1 MINNNKNN
9 KTNNND
15 RTNDKRYNIYVVSF
29 SDNVD
34 EEKIEEVLNAKE
46 RFEKYGFNV
55 VLGKSLCDNS
65 KENISY
71 DLEQI
76 EKNGKDIDIVFCSK
90 GGDSETEN
98 IQHVKMEKLKD
109 KIVIGFSDNTIILNF
124 MYIYNNNR
132 SIHYMN
138 FKEYEKDEDILKLKK
153 ILESDLNNESKKI
166 IINYNTIRKGRLKGN
181 VIGGNLTIFSRIIT
195 HFKTFKNRILLLED
209 LDIETDMENVEKALD
224 ILEKYNV
231 FEEISGIIIG
241 NYGCER
247 TEKQKPFR
255 DVILKRITRKIPVI
269 ENNMIG
275 HVMDMDHIII
285 GREIDE
291 EV

>member
-1 MINNNKNN
+1 MKNNKINNNNN
-9 KTNNND
+9 KK
-15 RTNDKRYNIYVVSF
+15 NDKRYNIYVVSF

-76 EKNGKDIDIVFCSK
+76 ENNEKDIDIVFCSK

-124 MYIYNNNR
+124 MYIYNNNK

-138 FKEYEKDEDILKLKK
+138 FKEYEKDVDILKLKK
-153 ILESDLNNESKKI
+153 ILENDINNESKKI

-209 LDIETDMENVEKALD
+209 LDIETDMQNVEKALD

-247 TEKQKPFR
+247 IEKQKHFR
-255 DVILKRITRKIPVI
+255 DAILKRITRNIPVI

-275 HVMDMDHIII
+275 HVMDMEHIII

>member
-9 KTNNND
+9 KINNNNKK
-15 RTNDKRYNIYVVSF
+15 NDKRYNIYVVSF

-98 IQHVKMEKLKD
+98 IQYVKIEKLKD

-124 MYIYNNNR
+124 MYIYNNNK

-138 FKEYEKDEDILKLKK
+138 FKEYEKDGEISKLKK
-153 ILESDLNNESKKI
+153 ILENDLNDDSKKI
-166 IINYNTIRKGRLKGN
+166 IIDYNTIRKGRLKGN
-181 VIGGNLTIFSRIIT
+181 VIGGNLTIFSKIIT

-209 LDIETDMENVEKALD
+209 LDIETDIQNVEKALN

-247 TEKQKPFR
+247 TEKQKHFR
-255 DVILKRITRKIPVI
+255 DAILKRITTKIPVI

>member
-1 MINNNKNN
+1 MINNNKNS
-9 KTNNND
+9 KTNNNNIK
-15 RTNDKRYNIYVVSF
+15 NDKRYNIYVVSF
-29 SDNVD
+29 SDNV
-34 EEKIEEVLNAKE
+34 EKEKIDEILNAKE

-55 VLGKSLCDNS
+55 ALGKSLCDNS

-76 EKNGKDIDIVFCSK
+76 EKNGKDIDIIFCSK

-124 MYIYNNNR
+124 MYIYNNNK

-153 ILESDLNNESKKI
+153 ILENDLNDDSKKI

-209 LDIETDMENVEKALD
+209 LDIETDMQNVEKALD

-231 FEEISGIIIG
+231 FEEVSGIIIG

-255 DVILKRITRKIPVI
+255 DAILKRITRNIPVI

>member
-9 KTNNND
+9 KTKTNNKN
-15 RTNDKRYNIYVVSF
+15 NDKRYNIYVVSF

-76 EKNGKDIDIVFCSK
+76 EKNGKNIDIVFCSK

-98 IQHVKMEKLKD
+98 IQHVKIEKLKD

-124 MYIYNNNR
+124 MYIYNNNK

-138 FKEYEKDEDILKLKK
+138 FKEYEKDEYILKLKK
-153 ILESDLNNESKKI
+153 VLESDLNNESKKI
-166 IINYNTIRKGRLKGN
+166 IIDYNTIRKGRLKGN
-181 VIGGNLTIFSRIIT
+181 IIGGNLTIFSRIIT

-209 LDIETDMENVEKALD
+209 LDIETDMKNVEKALD

-231 FEEISGIIIG
+231 FEEVSGIIIG

-255 DVILKRITRKIPVI
+255 DAILKRITRNIPVI

-285 GREIDE
+285 GKEIDE

>member
-1 MINNNKNN
+1 MKNNKINNNNNN
-9 KTNNND
+9 K
-15 RTNDKRYNIYVVSF
+15 NDKRYNIYVVSF

-65 KENISY
+65 KENILY

-76 EKNGKDIDIVFCSK
+76 EKNEKDIDIVFCSK

-124 MYIYNNNR
+124 MYIYNNNK

-166 IINYNTIRKGRLKGN
+166 IIDYNTIRKGRLKGN
-181 VIGGNLTIFSRIIT
+181 IIGGNLTIFSRIIT

-209 LDIETDMENVEKALD
+209 LDIETDMENIEKALD

-255 DVILKRITRKIPVI
+255 DAILKRITRKIPVI

-275 HVMDMDHIII
+275 HVMDMEHIII

>member
-1 MINNNKNN
+1 MMNKNN
-9 KTNNND
+9 KTNNN
-15 RTNDKRYNIYVVSF
+15 RKNDKRYNIYVVSF
-29 SDNVD
+29 SDNV
-34 EEKIEEVLNAKE
+34 EKEKIDEILNAKE

-55 VLGKSLCDNS
+55 ALGKSLCDNS

-124 MYIYNNNR
+124 MYIYNNNK

-153 ILESDLNNESKKI
+153 ILENDLNDDSKKI

-195 HFKTFKNRILLLED
+195 HFRTFKNRILLLED
-209 LDIETDMENVEKALD
+209 LDVETDIKNVEKALD
-224 ILEKYNV
+224 ILEKHNV
-231 FEEISGIIIG
+231 FEKISGIIIG

-255 DVILKRITRKIPVI
+255 DAILKRITRNIPAI

>member
-1 MINNNKNN
+1 MINNNKNS
-9 KTNNND
+9 KTNNN
-15 RTNDKRYNIYVVSF
+15 RNNDKRYNIYVVSF
-29 SDNVD
+29 SDNV
-34 EEKIEEVLNAKE
+34 EKEKIDEILNAKE

-55 VLGKSLCDNS
+55 VLGKSLCNNS

-98 IQHVKMEKLKD
+98 IQHVKMKKLKD

-166 IINYNTIRKGRLKGN
+166 IIDYNTIRKGRLKGN

-209 LDIETDMENVEKALD
+209 LDIETDMKNVEKALD

-255 DVILKRITRKIPVI
+255 DAILKRITRNIPVI

>member
-1 MINNNKNN
+1 MINNNKNS
-9 KTNNND
+9 KTNNN
-15 RTNDKRYNIYVVSF
+15 RKNDKRYNIYVVSF
-29 SDNVD
+29 SDNV
-34 EEKIEEVLNAKE
+34 EKEKIDEILNAKE

-71 DLEQI
+71 DLEKI

-98 IQHVKMEKLKD
+98 IQYVKIEKLKD

-124 MYIYNNNR
+124 MYIYNNNK

-138 FKEYEKDEDILKLKK
+138 FKEYEKDEDILKFKK
-153 ILESDLNNESKKI
+153 VLESDLNNESKKI
-166 IINYNTIRKGRLKGN
+166 IIDYNTIRKGRLKGN

-209 LDIETDMENVEKALD
+209 LDIETDMQNVEKALD
-224 ILEKYNV
+224 ILEKHNV

-247 TEKQKPFR
+247 TEKQRPFR
-255 DVILKRITRKIPVI
+255 DEILKRITRNISVI

-275 HVMDMDHIII
+275 HVIDMDYIII

>member
-1 MINNNKNN
+1 MKNNKINNNNN
-9 KTNNND
+9 KK
-15 RTNDKRYNIYVVSF
+15 NDKRYNIYVVSF

-65 KENISY
+65 KENILY

-76 EKNGKDIDIVFCSK
+76 KRNGKNIDIVFCSK
-90 GGDSETEN
+90 GGDSEIEN

-124 MYIYNNNR
+124 MYIYNNTK

-153 ILESDLNNESKKI
+153 VLESDLNNESKKI
-166 IINYNTIRKGRLKGN
+166 IIDYNTIRKGRLKGN
-181 VIGGNLTIFSRIIT
+181 IIGGNLTIFSRIIT

-209 LDIETDMENVEKALD
+209 LDIETDMKNVEKALD
-224 ILEKYNV
+224 ILEKQNI

-255 DVILKRITRKIPVI
+255 DAILKRITRNIPVI

>member
-1 MINNNKNN
+1 MKNNKINNNNN
-9 KTNNND
+9 KK
-15 RTNDKRYNIYVVSF
+15 NDKRYNIYVVSF

-71 DLEQI
+71 DLDKI
-76 EKNGKDIDIVFCSK
+76 EKNEKDIDIVFCSK

-124 MYIYNNNR
+124 MYIYNNNK

-138 FKEYEKDEDILKLKK
+138 FKEYEKDEYVLKLKK
-153 ILESDLNNESKKI
+153 ILENDLNDDSKKI
-166 IINYNTIRKGRLKGN
+166 IINYNTIRRGRLKGN

-195 HFKTFKNRILLLED
+195 HFKTFNNRILLLED
-209 LDIETDMENVEKALD
+209 LDIETDMENIEKALD

-255 DVILKRITRKIPVI
+255 DAILKRITRKIPVI

>member
-1 MINNNKNN
+1 MKNNKINNNNN
-9 KTNNND
+9 KK
-15 RTNDKRYNIYVVSF
+15 NDKRYNIYVVSF
-29 SDNVD
+29 SDNVEKEKTD
-34 EEKIEEVLNAKE
+34 EILNAKV

-71 DLEQI
+71 DLDKI
-76 EKNGKDIDIVFCSK
+76 EKNEKDIDIVFCSK

-124 MYIYNNNR
+124 MYIYNNNK

-138 FKEYEKDEDILKLKK
+138 FKEYEKDEYVLKLKK
-153 ILESDLNNESKKI
+153 ILENDLNDDSKKI
-166 IINYNTIRKGRLKGN
+166 IINYNTIRRGRLKGN

-209 LDIETDMENVEKALD
+209 LDIETDMKNVEKALD

-255 DVILKRITRKIPVI
+255 AAILKRITRNIPVI
-269 ENNMIG
+269 ENNMMG

>member
-1 MINNNKNN
+1 MINNNKNS
-9 KTNNND
+9 KTNNN
-15 RTNDKRYNIYVVSF
+15 RNNDKRYNIYVVSF
-29 SDNVD
+29 SDNV
-34 EEKIEEVLNAKE
+34 EKEKIDEILNAKE

-76 EKNGKDIDIVFCSK
+76 EKNEKDIDIVFCSK

-124 MYIYNNNR
+124 MYIYNNNK

-138 FKEYEKDEDILKLKK
+138 FKEYEKDEYILKLKK
-153 ILESDLNNESKKI
+153 VLESDLNNESKKI
-166 IINYNTIRKGRLKGN
+166 IIDYNTIRKGRLKGN
-181 VIGGNLTIFSRIIT
+181 IIGGNLTIFSRIIT

-209 LDIETDMENVEKALD
+209 LDIETDMQNVEKALY

-231 FEEISGIIIG
+231 FEEVSGIIIG

-255 DVILKRITRKIPVI
+255 AAILKRINRNIPVI

-275 HVMDMDHIII
+275 HVMNMDHIII

>member
-9 KTNNND
+9 KINNNNKK
-15 RTNDKRYNIYVVSF
+15 NDKRYNIYVVSF
-29 SDNVD
+29 SDNV
-34 EEKIEEVLNAKE
+34 EKEKIYEILNAKE
-46 RFEKYGFNV
+46 RFGKYGFNV

-65 KENISY
+65 KENILY

-124 MYIYNNNR
+124 MYIYNNNK

-138 FKEYEKDEDILKLKK
+138 FKEYEKDKDILKLKK
-153 ILESDLNNESKKI
+153 ILENDLNDDSKKI

-209 LDIETDMENVEKALD
+209 LDIETDMENIEKALD

-255 DVILKRITRKIPVI
+255 DAILKRITRNIPVI

-275 HVMDMDHIII
+275 HVIDMDYIII

>member
-1 MINNNKNN
+1 MINNNKNS
-9 KTNNND
+9 KTNNNN
-15 RTNDKRYNIYVVSF
+15 RNNDKRYNIYVVSF

-138 FKEYEKDEDILKLKK
+138 FKEYEKDENILKLKK

-181 VIGGNLTIFSRIIT
+181 IIGGNLTIFSRIIT
-195 HFKTFKNRILLLED
+195 HLKTFRNRILLLED
-209 LDIETDMENVEKALD
+209 LDIETDMKKVEKALD
-224 ILEKYNV
+224 ILEKHNV

-255 DVILKRITRKIPVI
+255 DAILKRITRNIPVI

>member
-9 KTNNND
+9 KTKTNNKN
-15 RTNDKRYNIYVVSF
+15 NDKRYNIYVVSF

-34 EEKIEEVLNAKE
+34 KEKIEEVLNAKE

-98 IQHVKMEKLKD
+98 IQYVKIEKLKD

-124 MYIYNNNR
+124 MYIYNNNK

-153 ILESDLNNESKKI
+153 ILENDLNDDSKKI

-209 LDIETDMENVEKALD
+209 LDIETDMQNVEKALD

-231 FEEISGIIIG
+231 FEGISGIIIG

-255 DVILKRITRKIPVI
+255 DAILKRITRNIPVI

>member
-1 MINNNKNN
+1 MINNNKNS
-9 KTNNND
+9 KTNNNN
-15 RTNDKRYNIYVVSF
+15 RNNDKRYNIYVVSF
-29 SDNVD
+29 SDNV
-34 EEKIEEVLNAKE
+34 EKEKIDEILNAKE

-71 DLEQI
+71 DLEKI

-124 MYIYNNNR
+124 MYIYNNNK

-153 ILESDLNNESKKI
+153 VLESDLNNESKKI
-166 IINYNTIRKGRLKGN
+166 IIDYNTIRKGRLKGN
-181 VIGGNLTIFSRIIT
+181 IIGGNLTIFSRIIT

-209 LDIETDMENVEKALD
+209 LDIETDMENIEKALD

-255 DVILKRITRKIPVI
+255 DAILKRITRKIPVI

-291 EV
+291 EL

>member
-1 MINNNKNN
+1 MINNKIN
-9 KTNNND
+9 NNND
-15 RTNDKRYNIYVVSF
+15 RKNDKRYNIYVVSF
-29 SDNVD
+29 SDNV
-34 EEKIEEVLNAKE
+34 EKEKIDEILNAKV

-71 DLEQI
+71 DLDKI
-76 EKNGKDIDIVFCSK
+76 EKNEKDIDIVFCSK

-124 MYIYNNNR
+124 MYIYNNNK

-153 ILESDLNNESKKI
+153 ILENDLNDDSKKI

-209 LDIETDMENVEKALD
+209 LDIETDMKNVEKALD

-231 FEEISGIIIG
+231 FEEVSGIIIG

-255 DVILKRITRKIPVI
+255 DAILKRITRNIPVI

-285 GREIDE
+285 GKERDE

>member
-1 MINNNKNN
+1 MKNNKINNNNN
-9 KTNNND
+9 KK
-15 RTNDKRYNIYVVSF
+15 NDKRYNIYVVSF
-29 SDNVD
+29 SDNV
-34 EEKIEEVLNAKE
+34 EKEKIDEILNAKE

-124 MYIYNNNR
+124 MYIYNNNK

-153 ILESDLNNESKKI
+153 ILENDLNDDTKKI
-166 IINYNTIRKGRLKGN
+166 IIDYNTIRKGRLKGN
-181 VIGGNLTIFSRIIT
+181 IIGGNLTIFSRIIT

-209 LDIETDMENVEKALD
+209 LDIETDMKNVEKALD

-231 FEEISGIIIG
+231 FEEVSGIIIG

-255 DVILKRITRKIPVI
+255 DAILKRITRNIPVI

>member
-1 MINNNKNN
+1 MKNNKINNNNN
-9 KTNNND
+9 K
-15 RTNDKRYNIYVVSF
+15 NDKRYNIYVVSF

-76 EKNGKDIDIVFCSK
+76 EKNEKDIDIVFCSK

-166 IINYNTIRKGRLKGN
+166 IIDYNTIRKGRLKGN
-181 VIGGNLTIFSRIIT
+181 IIGGNLTIFSRIIT
-195 HFKTFKNRILLLED
+195 HFKTFNNRILLLED
-209 LDIETDMENVEKALD
+209 LDIETDMENIEKALD

-255 DVILKRITRKIPVI
+255 DAILKRINRKIPVI

>member
-9 KTNNND
+9 KTKINNKD
-15 RTNDKRYNIYVVSF
+15 NDKRYNIYVVSF
-29 SDNVD
+29 SDNV
-34 EEKIEEVLNAKE
+34 EKEKIDEILNAKE

-76 EKNGKDIDIVFCSK
+76 EKNGKNIDIVFCSK

-124 MYIYNNNR
+124 MYIYNNNK

-153 ILESDLNNESKKI
+153 ILENDLNDDSKKI

-181 VIGGNLTIFSRIIT
+181 IIGGNLTIFSRIIT
-195 HFKTFKNRILLLED
+195 HFKTYKNRILLLED
-209 LDIETDMENVEKALD
+209 LDIETDMKNVEKALD

-255 DVILKRITRKIPVI
+255 DAILKRITRNIPVI

-275 HVMDMDHIII
+275 HVIDMEHIII
-285 GREIDE
+285 GKEIDE

>member
-9 KTNNND
+9 KINNNNKK
-15 RTNDKRYNIYVVSF
+15 NDKRYNIYVVSF

-153 ILESDLNNESKKI
+153 VLESDLNNESKKI
-166 IINYNTIRKGRLKGN
+166 IIDYNTIRKGRLKGN
-181 VIGGNLTIFSRIIT
+181 IIGGNLTIFSRIIT

-209 LDIETDMENVEKALD
+209 LDIETDMENIEKALD

-247 TEKQKPFR
+247 IEKQKPFR
-255 DVILKRITRKIPVI
+255 DAILKRITRNIPVI

>member
-1 MINNNKNN
+1 MMNKNN
-9 KTNNND
+9 KTNNN
-15 RTNDKRYNIYVVSF
+15 RKNDKRYNIYVVSF
-29 SDNVD
+29 SDNV
-34 EEKIEEVLNAKE
+34 EKEKIDEILNAKE

-55 VLGKSLCDNS
+55 ALGKSLCDNS

-124 MYIYNNNR
+124 MYIYNNNK

-153 ILESDLNNESKKI
+153 ILENDLNDDSKKI

-181 VIGGNLTIFSRIIT
+181 IIGGNLTIFSRIIT
-195 HFKTFKNRILLLED
+195 HFRTFKNRILLLED
-209 LDIETDMENVEKALD
+209 LDVETDIKNVEKALD
-224 ILEKYNV
+224 ILEKHNV
-231 FEEISGIIIG
+231 FEKISGIIIG

-255 DVILKRITRKIPVI
+255 DAILKRITRNIPAI

>member
-1 MINNNKNN
+1 MINNNKNS

-15 RTNDKRYNIYVVSF
+15 RTNDKRYNIYVLSF

-55 VLGKSLCDNS
+55 DLGKSLCDNY

-98 IQHVKMEKLKD
+98 IQHVNMEKLKD

-124 MYIYNNNR
+124 MYIYNNNK

-153 ILESDLNNESKKI
+153 ILENDLNDDSKKI

-209 LDIETDMENVEKALD
+209 LDIETDMKNIEKALD

-231 FEEISGIIIG
+231 FEEVSGIIIG

-255 DVILKRITRKIPVI
+255 DAILKRITRNIPVI

>member
-138 FKEYEKDEDILKLKK
+138 FKEYEKDKDILKLKK

-247 TEKQKPFR
+247 IEKQKPFR
-255 DVILKRITRKIPVI
+255 DAILKRITRNIPVI

>member
-1 MINNNKNN
+1 MINNNKNS
-9 KTNNND
+9 KTNNNN
-15 RTNDKRYNIYVVSF
+15 RNNDKRYNIYVVSF
-29 SDNVD
+29 SDNV
-34 EEKIEEVLNAKE
+34 EKEKIDEILNAKE

-71 DLEQI
+71 DLEKI

-124 MYIYNNNR
+124 MYMYNNNK

-153 ILESDLNNESKKI
+153 VLESDLNNESKKI
-166 IINYNTIRKGRLKGN
+166 IIDYNTIRKGRLKGN
-181 VIGGNLTIFSRIIT
+181 IIGGNLTIFSRIIT

-209 LDIETDMENVEKALD
+209 LDIETDMQNVEKALD

-247 TEKQKPFR
+247 TEKQRPFR
-255 DVILKRITRKIPVI
+255 DAILKRITRNIPVI

-275 HVMDMDHIII
+275 HVIDMDYIII

-291 EV
+291 

>member
-1 MINNNKNN
+1 MKNNKINNNNN
-9 KTNNND
+9 KK
-15 RTNDKRYNIYVVSF
+15 NDKRYNIYVVSF

-71 DLEQI
+71 DLDKI

-98 IQHVKMEKLKD
+98 TQHVKMEKLKD

-124 MYIYNNNR
+124 MYIYNNNK

-138 FKEYEKDEDILKLKK
+138 FKEYEKDKDILKLKK
-153 ILESDLNNESKKI
+153 ILENELNDDSKKI
-166 IINYNTIRKGRLKGN
+166 IINYNIIRKGRLKGN

-209 LDIETDMENVEKALD
+209 LDIETDMQNVEKALD
-224 ILEKYNV
+224 ILEKNNV

-255 DVILKRITRKIPVI
+255 DAILKRITRNIPVI

-291 EV
+291 

>member
-1 MINNNKNN
+1 MINKNN
-9 KTNNND
+9 KTD
-15 RTNDKRYNIYVVSF
+15 DKRYNIYVVSF

-34 EEKIEEVLNAKE
+34 EEKIDEILNAKE

-65 KENISY
+65 NENISY

-76 EKNGKDIDIVFCSK
+76 EKNEKDIDIVFCSK

-98 IQHVKMEKLKD
+98 IQDVKIEKLKD

-124 MYIYNNNR
+124 MYIYNNNK

-153 ILESDLNNESKKI
+153 ILENDLNNESKKI
-166 IINYNTIRKGRLKGN
+166 IIDYNTIRKGRLKGN
-181 VIGGNLTIFSRIIT
+181 IIGGNLTIFSRIIT

-209 LDIETDMENVEKALD
+209 LDIETDMKNVEKALD

-255 DVILKRITRKIPVI
+255 DAILKRITRNIPVI

-285 GREIDE
+285 GRKIDE

>member
-1 MINNNKNN
+1 MINNNKNS
-9 KTNNND
+9 KTNNNN
-15 RTNDKRYNIYVVSF
+15 RNNDKRYNIYVVSF
-29 SDNVD
+29 SDNV
-34 EEKIEEVLNAKE
+34 EKEKIDEILNAKE

-124 MYIYNNNR
+124 MYIYNNNK

-153 ILESDLNNESKKI
+153 ILENDLNDDSKKI
-166 IINYNTIRKGRLKGN
+166 IIDYNTIRKGRLKGN
-181 VIGGNLTIFSRIIT
+181 IIGGNLTIFSRIIT

-209 LDIETDMENVEKALD
+209 LDIETDMQNVEKALD

-247 TEKQKPFR
+247 IEKQIPFR
-255 DVILKRITRKIPVI
+255 DAILKRITRNIPVI

-291 EV
+291 KV

>member
-1 MINNNKNN
+1 MINNNKNS
-9 KTNNND
+9 KTNNNNIK
-15 RTNDKRYNIYVVSF
+15 NDKRYNIYVVSF
-29 SDNVD
+29 SDNV
-34 EEKIEEVLNAKE
+34 EKEKIDEILNAKE

-124 MYIYNNNR
+124 MYIYNNNK

-138 FKEYEKDEDILKLKK
+138 FKEYEKDGEILKLKK
-153 ILESDLNNESKKI
+153 ILENNLNDDSKKI
-166 IINYNTIRKGRLKGN
+166 IIDYNTIRKGRLKGN

-209 LDIETDMENVEKALD
+209 LDIETDMKNVEKALD

-255 DVILKRITRKIPVI
+255 DAILKRITRNIPVI

-275 HVMDMDHIII
+275 HVMDMDYIII
-285 GREIDE
+285 GREIDQ

>member
-9 KTNNND
+9 KTKTNNKNND
-15 RTNDKRYNIYVVSF
+15 ERYNIYVVSF

-76 EKNGKDIDIVFCSK
+76 ERNGKDINIVFCSK

-166 IINYNTIRKGRLKGN
+166 IINYSTIRKGRLKGN

-209 LDIETDMENVEKALD
+209 LDIETNMQNVEKALE
-224 ILEKYNV
+224 ILEKHNV

-255 DVILKRITRKIPVI
+255 DAILKRITRNIPVI

>member
-1 MINNNKNN
+1 MKNNKINNNNN
-9 KTNNND
+9 KK
-15 RTNDKRYNIYVVSF
+15 NDKRYNIYVVSF
-29 SDNVD
+29 SDNV
-34 EEKIEEVLNAKE
+34 EKEKIDEILNAKE

-71 DLEQI
+71 DLDKI
-76 EKNGKDIDIVFCSK
+76 EKNEKDIDIVFCSK

-124 MYIYNNNR
+124 MYIYNNNK

-138 FKEYEKDEDILKLKK
+138 FKEYEKDEYVLKLKK
-153 ILESDLNNESKKI
+153 ILENDLNDDSKKI
-166 IINYNTIRKGRLKGN
+166 IINYNTIRRGRLKGN

-209 LDIETDMENVEKALD
+209 LDIETDMKNVEKALD

-247 TEKQKPFR
+247 IEKQKPFR
-255 DVILKRITRKIPVI
+255 DAILKRITRNIPVI

-291 EV
+291 KV

>member
-1 MINNNKNN
+1 MINKNKNN
-9 KTNNND
+9 KTKTNNKN
-15 RTNDKRYNIYVVSF
+15 NDKRYNIYVVSF

-34 EEKIEEVLNAKE
+34 KEKIEEVLNAKE

-55 VLGKSLCDNS
+55 VLGKSLFDNS

-124 MYIYNNNR
+124 MYIYNNNK

-138 FKEYEKDEDILKLKK
+138 FKEYEEDEDILKLKK
-153 ILESDLNNESKKI
+153 ILENDLNDDSKKI

-209 LDIETDMENVEKALD
+209 LDIETDMKNVEKALD

-231 FEEISGIIIG
+231 FEEVSGIIIG

-255 DVILKRITRKIPVI
+255 DAILKRITRNIPVI

>member
-9 KTNNND
+9 KINNNNKK
-15 RTNDKRYNIYVVSF
+15 NDKRYNIYVVSF

-34 EEKIEEVLNAKE
+34 KEKIEEVLNAKE

-71 DLEQI
+71 DLDKI
-76 EKNGKDIDIVFCSK
+76 EKNEKDIDIVFCSK

-124 MYIYNNNR
+124 MYIYNNNK
-132 SIHYMN
+132 SIHYMK
-138 FKEYEKDEDILKLKK
+138 FKEYEKDVDILKLKK
-153 ILESDLNNESKKI
+153 ILENGLNDDSKKI

-209 LDIETDMENVEKALD
+209 LDIETDMQNVEKALD

-247 TEKQKPFR
+247 TEKQKLFR
-255 DVILKRITRKIPVI
+255 DAILKRITRNIPVI

>member
-1 MINNNKNN
+1 MINNNKNS
-9 KTNNND
+9 KTNNNNIK
-15 RTNDKRYNIYVVSF
+15 NDKRYNIYVVSF
-29 SDNVD
+29 SDNV
-34 EEKIEEVLNAKE
+34 EKEKIDEILNAKE

-55 VLGKSLCDNS
+55 ALGKSLCDNS

-98 IQHVKMEKLKD
+98 IQHVNMEKLKD

-124 MYIYNNNR
+124 MYIYNNNK

-153 ILESDLNNESKKI
+153 ILENNLNDDSKKI

-209 LDIETDMENVEKALD
+209 LDIETDMQNVEKALD

-231 FEEISGIIIG
+231 FKEVSGIIIG

-255 DVILKRITRKIPVI
+255 DAILKRITRNIPVI

-285 GREIDE
+285 GRKIDE

>member
-1 MINNNKNN
+1 MKNNKINNNNNN
-9 KTNNND
+9 K
-15 RTNDKRYNIYVVSF
+15 NDKRYNIYVVSF

-65 KENISY
+65 KENILY

-76 EKNGKDIDIVFCSK
+76 EKNEKDIDIVFCSK

-124 MYIYNNNR
+124 MYIYNNNK

-166 IINYNTIRKGRLKGN
+166 IIDYNTIRKGRLKGN
-181 VIGGNLTIFSRIIT
+181 IIGGNLTIFSRIIT

-209 LDIETDMENVEKALD
+209 LDIETDMENIEKALD

-255 DVILKRITRKIPVI
+255 DAILKRITRKIPVI

>member
-9 KTNNND
+9 KTD
-15 RTNDKRYNIYVVSF
+15 DKRYNIYVVSF

-71 DLEQI
+71 DLDKI
-76 EKNGKDIDIVFCSK
+76 EKNEKDIDIVFCSK

-124 MYIYNNNR
+124 MYIYNNNK

-138 FKEYEKDEDILKLKK
+138 FKEYEKDEYVLKLKK
-153 ILESDLNNESKKI
+153 ILENDLNDDSKKI
-166 IINYNTIRKGRLKGN
+166 IINYNTIRRGRLKGN

-209 LDIETDMENVEKALD
+209 LDIETDMKNVEKALD

-247 TEKQKPFR
+247 IEKQIPFR
-255 DVILKRITRKIPVI
+255 DAILKRITRNIPVI

-291 EV
+291 KV

>member
-247 TEKQKPFR
+247 IEKQKPFR
-255 DVILKRITRKIPVI
+255 DAILKRITRNIPVI

>member
-1 MINNNKNN
+1 MINDNKDN
-9 KTNNND
+9 KTNNTN
-15 RTNDKRYNIYVVSF
+15 NDKRYNIYVVSF
-29 SDNVD
+29 SDNID

-46 RFEKYGFNV
+46 KFEKYGFNV

-76 EKNGKDIDIVFCSK
+76 EKNGKNIDIVFCSK

-124 MYIYNNNR
+124 MYIYNNNK

-153 ILESDLNNESKKI
+153 VLESDLNNESKKI
-166 IINYNTIRKGRLKGN
+166 IIDYNTIRKGRLKGN
-181 VIGGNLTIFSRIIT
+181 IIGGNLTIFSRIIT

-209 LDIETDMENVEKALD
+209 LDIETDMKNVEKALD
-224 ILEKYNV
+224 ILEKHNV

-255 DVILKRITRKIPVI
+255 DAILKRITRNIPVI

>member
-1 MINNNKNN
+1 MKNNNKNN
-9 KTNNND
+9 KTNNNNIK
-15 RTNDKRYNIYVVSF
+15 NDKRYNIYVVSF

-34 EEKIEEVLNAKE
+34 EEKIDEILNAKV

-76 EKNGKDIDIVFCSK
+76 EKNGRDIDIVFCSK

-124 MYIYNNNR
+124 MYIYNNNK
-132 SIHYMN
+132 SVHYMN

-153 ILESDLNNESKKI
+153 VLESDLNNESKKI
-166 IINYNTIRKGRLKGN
+166 IIDYNTIRKGRLKGN

-195 HFKTFKNRILLLED
+195 HFKTLKNRILLLED
-209 LDIETDMENVEKALD
+209 LDIETDMQNVEKALD

-231 FEEISGIIIG
+231 FEEVSGIIIG

-247 TEKQKPFR
+247 TEKQRPFR
-255 DVILKRITRKIPVI
+255 DAILKRITRNIPVI

-285 GREIDE
+285 GRKIDE